1 VRVVGRWKFN
11 RAFGGI
17 DTKTEAYYP

>member
-1 VRVVGRWKFN
+1 VRVVGRWKFD

-17 DTKTEAYYP
+17 DIKTEAYYP